1 MVSDI
6 QKPLQPTFRARAGE
20 AITAAEAATTAA
32 EITAAAGTMAAK
44 RITGVT
50 EQTAPMITSGPL
62 SPPVA
67 EGRATEEGAAVEE
80 DQATT
85 PITPTLIPTA
95 VRMTTMPLAPRTN
108 THRDP
113 MREAKCG
120 STTHFARWCDDSG
133 PVKVKDERARPAKN
147 GNERVGK
154 PKDKPHV
161 NAVRAQELSDSS
173 LTDSDDEC

>member
-1 MVSDI
+1 MPIECGMVSDI

-67 EGRATEEGAAVEE
+67 EGRATEEGAVVEE
-80 DQATT
+80 DQAFT
-85 PITPTLIPTA
+85 PTTPTLVPMV
-95 VRMTTMPLAPRTN
+95 VRTTTMPLAPRIN
-108 THRDP
+108 TRQEP
-113 MREAKCG
+113 MRKA
-120 STTHFARWCDDSG
+120 SA
-133 PVKVKDERARPAKN
+133 
-147 GNERVGK
+147 
-154 PKDKPHV
+154 
-161 NAVRAQELSDSS
+161 AVTGVVVLPISHDGAMTRGQ
-173 LTDSDDEC
+173 